1 MKIQIDNVVRDMTE
15 EEEAAYLSIQEIA
28 ESEDY
33 ENSLRDLG
41 VRFDD

>member
-15 EEEAAYLSIQEIA
+15 EEETAYLAIQEIA
-28 ESEDY
+28 ESGDY